1 MLAVNNIRKV
11 LGAETI
17 LNGITF
23 TLNFEERAGLVGPN
37 GAGKTTLLRILAG
50 EDKPDAGS
58 IKFTP
63 AHARVGYLPQGL
75 PFDEDDTLG
84 GFLAARAG
92 NLDTLE
98 QDVARLANAITEQ
111 PNNPAL
117 LNQYDTALEQLTTAS
132 ERAGESADILASLG
146 LNEMPAD
153 TPIRFLSGG
162 QKTRLALAGVLLS
175 HPQLLLLD
183 EPTNHLDVDMLEWLE
198 QWLNNYRGSAL
209 IVSHDRA
216 FLDRT
221 VTRIIELDETTRTVK
236 AYEGNYTD
244 YMTMKIEERE
254 QQRQAYVDQQEEIAE
269 LTNAV
274 RHIRGIAKFRKGG
287 KGDTGDKFARGFFAN
302 RTKETVAR
310 AKAIEK
316 RIEKLMTEDRIDK
329 PRQSWHMK
337 LDFGETPAS
346 GQDVLILEDVSVGY
360 DGVPLLAHLNLR
372 IKHGARVALIG
383 PNGTGKTTL
392 VRTIAGRLP
401 PIAGSVRLGS
411 NVRAG
416 YMAQEQEAL
425 DSSLDA
431 FGSIRAIAS
440 MSDTDTRA
448 FLHQFLF
455 TGDEVFT
462 PVARLSFGERARLML
477 ATLVAKGCNF
487 LLLDEPINHLDI
499 PSRTRF
505 EQALQAFDGTILAVV
520 HDRYFLEAFAQE
532 IWEVRAGTVRA
543 EIV

>member
-50 EDKPDAGS
+50 ENAPDAGNV
-58 IKFTP
+58 KLTP

-75 PFDEDDTLG
+75 PFDENETIG
-84 GFLAARAG
+84 GYLAARAG
-92 NLDTLE
+92 DLHSIE
-98 QDVARLANAITEQ
+98 EDVARLANAITQQ
-111 PNNPAL
+111 PNDPAL
-117 LNQYDTALEQLTTAS
+117 LNQFDAALERLTTAS

-146 LNEMPAD
+146 LNAMPAD

-198 QWLNNYRGSAL
+198 DWLNAYRGAAL

-221 VTRIIELDETTRTVK
+221 VTRILELDETTRTVT
-236 AYEGNYTD
+236 AYDGNYTD
-244 YMTMKIEERE
+244 YMTAKIEARE
-254 QQRQAYVDQQEEIAE
+254 QQRQAYVDQQQEIAE
-269 LTNAV
+269 LTNAA
-274 RHIRGIAKFRKGG
+274 RHLRGIAKFRKGG
-287 KGDTGDKFARGFFAN
+287 KGDSGDKFAKGFFAN

-310 AKAIEK
+310 AKSIER
-316 RIEKLMTEDRIDK
+316 RIEKLLSEARIDK

-346 GQDVLILEDVSVGY
+346 GQDVLILEDLSVGY
-360 DGVPLLAHLNLR
+360 NGVALLEHLNLR

-383 PNGTGKTTL
+383 PNGAGKTTL
-392 VRTIAGRLP
+392 VRTIAGLLP
-401 PIAGSVRLGS
+401 PVAGAARLGS

-425 DSSLDA
+425 DPSLDA
-431 FGSIRAIAS
+431 FNTIRNLAS

-455 TGDEVFT
+455 AGDEVFT

-477 ATLVAKGCNF
+477 ATLVARGCNF

-532 IWEVRAGTVRA
+532 IWEVRTGSVRA

>member
-50 EDKPDAGS
+50 EDTPDAGNV
-58 IKFTP
+58 KLTP

-75 PFDEDDTLG
+75 PFDEDDTIG
-84 GFLAARAG
+84 SFLAARAG
-92 NLDTLE
+92 NLQTIEDE
-98 QDVARLANAITEQ
+98 VARLASAITQQ
-111 PNNPAL
+111 PNNPSL
-117 LNQYDTALEQLTTAS
+117 QNQFDATLEQLTIAS

-146 LNEMPAD
+146 LNALPAD

-198 QWLNNYRGSAL
+198 DWLNNYRGTAL

-221 VTRIIELDETTRTVK
+221 VTRIIELDENTRTVK
-236 AYEGNYTD
+236 AYDGNYTD

-287 KGDTGDKFARGFFAN
+287 KGDTGDKFAKGFFAN
-302 RTKETVAR
+302 RTKETIAR

-316 RIEKLMTEDRIDK
+316 RVERLMTEDRIDK

-346 GQDVLILEDVSVGY
+346 GQDVLILEELSVGY
-360 DGVPLLAHLNLR
+360 DGKALLEHLNLR

-383 PNGTGKTTL
+383 PNGAGKTTL
-392 VRTIAGRLP
+392 VRTIAGLLP
-401 PIAGSVRLGS
+401 PVAGVVRLGS
-411 NVRAG
+411 NVRVG

-425 DSSLDA
+425 DPALDA
-431 FGSIRAIAS
+431 FGSIRSIAS

-455 TGDEVFT
+455 AGDEVFT

-487 LLLDEPINHLDI
+487 LMLDEPINHLDI

-505 EQALQAFDGTILAVV
+505 EQALGAFDGTILC
-520 HDRYFLEAFAQE
+520 
-532 IWEVRAGTVRA
+532 AGCGQAWR
-543 EIV
+543 

>member
-1 MLAVNNIRKV
+1 MLAVNNIRKT
-11 LGAETI
+11 LGVETI

-23 TLNFEERAGLVGPN
+23 TINFNERAGLVGPN

-50 EDKPDAGS
+50 EDAPDAGS
-58 IKFTP
+58 VKLTP
-63 AHARVGYLPQGL
+63 AHARIGYLPQGL
-75 PFDEDDTLG
+75 RFDERETIG
-84 GFLAARAG
+84 GYLAARAG
-92 NLDTLE
+92 DLQGIEDEVSQLA
-98 QDVARLANAITEQ
+98 VAIAAQ

-117 LNQYDTALEQLTTAS
+117 LNQYDAALERLTTAS
-132 ERAGESADILASLG
+132 ERAGESAGILASLG
-146 LNEMPAD
+146 LSRMPAD
-153 TPIRFLSGG
+153 TPIRHLSGG
-162 QKTRLALAGVLLS
+162 QKTRLTLAGVLLS

-198 QWLNNYRGSAL
+198 DWLNAYRGAAL

-216 FLDRT
+216 FLDRA
-221 VTRIIELDETTRTVK
+221 VTRILDLDEVTRTVT

-244 YMTMKIEERE
+244 YMTAKIEARER
-254 QQRQAYVDQQEEIAE
+254 QRQAYVDQQQEIAE

-274 RHIRGIAKFRKGG
+274 RHLRGIAKFRKGG
-287 KGDTGDKFARGFFAN
+287 KSDSGDKFAKGFFAN
-302 RTKETVAR
+302 RSKETVAR
-310 AKAIEK
+310 AKGIEK
-316 RIEKLMTEDRIDK
+316 RIEKLMAEDRIEK

-346 GQDVLILEDVSVGY
+346 GQDVLILEDVSAGY
-360 DGVPLLAHLNLR
+360 GGVPLLEHLNLR

-383 PNGTGKTTL
+383 PNGAGKTTL
-392 VRTIAGRLP
+392 VRTIAGLLP
-401 PIAGSVRLGS
+401 PLAGVVRLGS
-411 NVRAG
+411 NVRTG

-425 DSSLDA
+425 DPSLDA
-431 FGSIRAIAS
+431 FGAIRAIAS

-455 TGDEVFT
+455 AGDEVFT

-477 ATLVAKGCNF
+477 ARLVAGGCNF

-520 HDRYFLEAFAQE
+520 HDRYFIEAFAQE
-532 IWEVRAGTVRA
+532 IWEVRAGGVLTTR
-543 EIV
+543 